1 MPLSSQLPFEFTL
14 YNDFTFENFVIS
26 DKNKELL
33 NILQLTRLAD
43 FFYFLW
49 GVEGSGKSHIL
60 QASCAQHKNSAYLPL
75 KLFAEEG
82 DQVLEGLDQLDWLCI
97 DDVQMVLTKPAWE
110 EKLFSLFNAC
120 QTSSTRLIISSV
132 SAPLELNYVLPDLQ
146 SRFSSGVT
154 YQVHELN
161 DAEKLLALKQKSEL
175 AGIPLKDEVL
185 NYIYL
190 RSERSMS
197 KLFAVLEQLDKLSL
211 AEKRKITIPFVKTIM
226 QW

>member
-1 MPLSSQLPFEFTL
+1 MPLSSQLPFNFTL
-14 YNDFTFENFVIS
+14 YNEFTFENIVVT
-26 DKNKELL
+26 DENQELL
-33 NILQLTRLAD
+33 SILQSAKLTD
-43 FFYFLW
+43 FFYFIW
-49 GVEGSGKSHIL
+49 GVEGSGKSHLL
-60 QASCAQHKNSAYLPL
+60 QASCAQQENSAYLPL
-75 KLFAEEG
+75 KVFVEEG
-82 DQVLEGLDQLDWLCI
+82 EHVLENLDQLDWLCI
-97 DDVQMVLTKPAWE
+97 DDVHLVLSKPAWE

-120 QTSSTRLIISSV
+120 QENATRLIITSV
-132 SAPLELNYVLPDLQ
+132 LPPLELNFVLDDLK

-154 YQVHELN
+154 YQLHELN
-161 DAEKLLALKQKSEL
+161 EPGKLLALKNRAEL
-175 AGIPLKDEVL
+175 SGMPLKNEVL

>member
-14 YNDFTFENFVIS
+14 LNEFTFENFVIT

-33 NILQLTRLAD
+33 SILQSEKLAD
-43 FFYFLW
+43 IFYFLW

-60 QASCAQHKNSAYLPL
+60 QASCARHENSAYLPL
-75 KLFAEEG
+75 EIFVDEG
-82 DQVLEGLDQLDWLCI
+82 EQVLDGLDQLDWLCI
-97 DDVQMVLTKPAWE
+97 DDVHMVLTKPAWE

-120 QTSSTRLIISSV
+120 QANATRLIISSV
-132 SAPLELNYVLPDLQ
+132 SAPLELNYVLADLQ

-161 DAEKLLALKQKSEL
+161 ETEKLFALKQKAEL
-175 AGIPLKDEVL
+175 AGVPLKDEVL

-226 QW
+226 RW

>member
-1 MPLSSQLPFEFTL
+1 MPLSNQQPFEFTL
-14 YNDFTFENFVIS
+14 YDEFTFENFVLS

-33 NILQLTRLAD
+33 SILQSDKLAD
-43 FFYFLW
+43 FFYFFW

-60 QASCAQHKNSAYLPL
+60 QASCAQHENSAYLPL
-75 KLFAEEG
+75 KVFVDEG
-82 DQVLEGLDQLDWLCI
+82 EQVLEGLEQLDWLCI
-97 DDVQMVLTKPAWE
+97 DDVQVVLTKPAWE

-120 QTSSTRLIISSV
+120 QINSTKLIISSV
-132 SAPLELNYVLPDLQ
+132 SPPLELNYVLPDLQ

-154 YQVHELN
+154 YQVHEL
-161 DAEKLLALKQKSEL
+161 DESEKILAMKQKAEL
-175 AGIPLKDEVL
+175 AGIPLKEEVL

-190 RSERSMS
+190 RSDRSMS

>member
-1 MPLSSQLPFEFTL
+1 MPLSSQLPFDFAL
-14 YNDFTFENFVIS
+14 YNEFTFENFVVR
-26 DKNKELL
+26 DKNQELL
-33 NILQLTRLAD
+33 SILESTD
-43 FFYFLW
+43 VTDSFYFLW

-60 QASCAQHKNSAYLPL
+60 QASCAQHENSAYLPL
-75 KLFAEEG
+75 SVFIEEG
-82 DQVLEGLDQLDWLCI
+82 ESVLEGLDQLDWLCI
-97 DDVQMVLTKPAWE
+97 DDVHMVLTMPAWE
-110 EKLFSLFNAC
+110 EKLFTLFNAC
-120 QTSSTRLIISSV
+120 QANTTRLVVSSMLP
-132 SAPLELNYVLPDLQ
+132 PLELNYVLPDLQ

-154 YQVHELN
+154 YQVHELSES
-161 DAEKLLALKQKSEL
+161 EKLLALKQRAEL